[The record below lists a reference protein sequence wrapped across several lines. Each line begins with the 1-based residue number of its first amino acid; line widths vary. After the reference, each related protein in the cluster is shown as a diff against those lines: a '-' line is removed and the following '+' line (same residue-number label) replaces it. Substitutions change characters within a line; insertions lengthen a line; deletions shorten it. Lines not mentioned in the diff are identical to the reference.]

1 MFIYC
6 YSIFIYLEMSYS
18 TSNIPK
24 KILLML
30 DRVLHFKRILIYNP
44 PPNAKNCHTVPN
56 FTQKHQVNASQ

>member
-1 MFIYC
+1 
-6 YSIFIYLEMSYS
+6 MSYS